1 MLKNKYRNILKSSET
16 GNFIKIYFGS
26 AKAIIVLSI
35 SLKRKLL
42 FIFSFVRNGSLLAL
56 QKR

>member
-1 MLKNKYRNILKSSET
+1 MFKNKYGNILKSSDI

-26 AKAIIVLSI
+26 AKAIIILSI
-35 SLKRKLL
+35 SLKRKLS
-42 FIFSFVRNGSLLAL
+42 FIFFFVRNGSLLAL

>member
-1 MLKNKYRNILKSSET
+1 MFKNKYGNILKSSEI

-26 AKAIIVLSI
+26 AKAIIILSI

-42 FIFSFVRNGSLLAL
+42 FVFSFVRNGSLLAL